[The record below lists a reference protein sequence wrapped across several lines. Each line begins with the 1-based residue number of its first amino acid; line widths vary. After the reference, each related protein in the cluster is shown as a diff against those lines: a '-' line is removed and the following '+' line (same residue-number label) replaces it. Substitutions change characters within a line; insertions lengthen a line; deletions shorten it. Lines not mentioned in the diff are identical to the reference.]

1 MTSIKTFGLILQSTI
16 SKFESERDDA
26 ISKINRAIES
36 PNTLENVEFI
46 VAENFERLSLAN
58 LKISTVLDEFKKMID
73 DEQRIGLKK

>member
-36 PNTLENVEFI
+36 PDTLENVEFI